1 MSEKSKVKDMIEI
14 MNKKFQTSEI
24 NRINNSIT
32 NPLID
37 NDSKKNDTRKRT
49 DTLMSNQT
57 VSSINSKSFNNS
69 FETMPFNE
77 EKDLDL
83 PYFSSTKYNS
93 LIWRLV
99 HGINYLLYGVFLFG
113 ATLCL
118 IINQKYYNTIMII
131 AHSFFFISSFIQWFH
146 YRRGCIGKANL
157 NSGIKN
163 NIDKSCKARLLRSEE
178 GFKYFF
184 SLIGSLLLIYGNI
197 YFYIFITS
205 EEQYPEFW
213 NVNLIGN
220 MIISLSQIL
229 KLEKILT
236 ENKSYVVKNDI
247 SNCFVEIFL
256 FFGSLFFGGSYY
268 IQIMYN
274 FTEDYNKFL
283 LILKFIGN
291 GFIVLSGFCL
301 IHRYFLSDYDDL
313 NVSDLSN
320 VTI

>member
-93 LIWRLV
+93 LIWRLI

-131 AHSFFFISSFIQWFH
+131 ANSFFFYI
-146 YRRGCIGKANL
+146 
-157 NSGIKN
+157 
-163 NIDKSCKARLLRSEE
+163 
-178 GFKYFF
+178 
-184 SLIGSLLLIYGNI
+184 LIY
-197 YFYIFITS
+197 S
-205 EEQYPEFW
+205 M
-213 NVNLIGN
+213 V
-220 MIISLSQIL
+220 SL
-229 KLEKILT
+229 
-236 ENKSYVVKNDI
+236 
-247 SNCFVEIFL
+247 
-256 FFGSLFFGGSYY
+256 
-268 IQIMYN
+268 
-274 FTEDYNKFL
+274 
-283 LILKFIGN
+283 
-291 GFIVLSGFCL
+291 
-301 IHRYFLSDYDDL
+301 
-313 NVSDLSN
+313 
-320 VTI
+320 